1 MDASLK
7 LLMKETNHDSF
18 ELAWYSV
25 TILLG
30 SCDAFPFI
38 CKFVQSSNRLDPVE
52 SNSKQIMMKFCC

>member
-1 MDASLK
+1 MKYFLVFTWPVTKVININKRIYMDASLK

-25 TILLG
+25 TILLE

-38 CKFVQSSNRLDPVE
+38 CKFV
-52 SNSKQIMMKFCC
+52 